1 MKLKLLFIVVLQF
14 YVIYSSAQLSSF
26 DFNNDTKIKFSLRYG
41 AINTSGVS
49 SDSTKDIKALLIRPL
64 EFDKIQSDVGGYNT
78 SHRFAFIFETFTLAI
93 IDALNGGD
101 FKWGERT
108 ASTYIGDFILGW
120 HNHAWN
126 VVYTDNLSLA
136 AGLHWG
142 DYLFGY
148 EPYKKNQNNFENAH
162 EPAGWYGALGPAA
175 MVDVNM
181 ANRAV
186 LHLEGSY
193 AFTKKIK
200 YFPDMTANK
209 NYPDPHFI
217 NLTAQIRSNSFIY
230 GGMEFVR
237 SINRGSNNLNASR
250 TDLFVGIWF

>member
-1 MKLKLLFIVVLQF
+1 MYCSFTLYPPLLNYRHLN
-14 YVIYSSAQLSSF
+14 
-26 DFNNDTKIKFSLRYG
+26 FNNDTKIKFSLRYG

-49 SDSTKDIKALLIRPL
+49 PDSTKVIKALPLRPL

-101 FKWGERT
+101 FNWGERT

-181 ANRAV
+181 AKQSSFAPGGILCIHQENK
-186 LHLEGSY
+186 G
-193 AFTKKIK
+193 
-200 YFPDMTANK
+200 FPRHDSK
-209 NYPDPHFI
+209 QK
-217 NLTAQIRSNSFIY
+217 LS
-230 GGMEFVR
+230 
-237 SINRGSNNLNASR
+237 
-250 TDLFVGIWF
+250 